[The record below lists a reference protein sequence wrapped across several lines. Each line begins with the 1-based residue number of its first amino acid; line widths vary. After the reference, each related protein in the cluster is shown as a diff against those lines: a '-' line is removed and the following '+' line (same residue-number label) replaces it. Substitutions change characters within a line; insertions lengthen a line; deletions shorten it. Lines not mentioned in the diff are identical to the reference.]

1 MLSVVAFGGLAI
13 TDWPSGALSSFWSDH
28 AMLTNLVSSA
38 IFAVVTVTVIE
49 AWLRQREDRQKE
61 LLRRAEEH
69 RLTIVRSAA
78 YNAVARAPIAQRRIM
93 WFLVHGG
100 ELRRVPEFEIS
111 EEHVRELRTMLAR
124 LELPET
130 SEHSVMLEGLAR
142 PSFSS
147 RFPVLAQDRQWRQLV
162 HDVLLDVV
170 HNFRVLVARWSALLV
185 TTDESLRALRD
196 LAAQAEELSRIF
208 VEFNGNK
215 PARLYLGDEL
225 KERQLL
231 WSRSFA
237 NAVALEEALIDAG
250 GERRTTNRRF
260 VTPGRRLL
268 PTDDLRRL
276 EDRDQDRT
284 QRTLRLH
291 NDADSIAH

>member
-215 PARLYLGDEL
+215 PACGVPELGARPLTSDD
-225 KERQLL
+225 R
-231 WSRSFA
+231 RSSTVGHDRRRVA
-237 NAVALEEALIDAG
+237 APAVSDLPADT
-250 GERRTTNRRF
+250 RTGPADGPH
-260 VTPGRRLL
+260 V
-268 PTDDLRRL
+268 
-276 EDRDQDRT
+276 
-284 QRTLRLH
+284 LH
-291 NDADSIAH
+291 QGCRAPHLAA